1 MARFAITHRITQVK
15 ALQGFDSEGYALDA
29 GASTPD
35 RLVFRR
41 KEPA

>member
-15 ALQGFDSEGYALDA
+15 ALQGFDSEGYAFDV
-29 GASTPD
+29 GASAPD